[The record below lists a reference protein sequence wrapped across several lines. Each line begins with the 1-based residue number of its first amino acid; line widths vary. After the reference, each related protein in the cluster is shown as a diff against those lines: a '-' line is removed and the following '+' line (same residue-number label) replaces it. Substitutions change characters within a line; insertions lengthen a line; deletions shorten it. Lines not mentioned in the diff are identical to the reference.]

1 MKFPK
6 LFITGA
12 QGQLGQ
18 ALQAQF
24 VDCEVIAWDI
34 QDLDICQLE
43 QVRKSLAHIR
53 PDIVINA
60 AAFTQVD
67 QAETYQEAAY
77 RGNAPY
83 SCTLCAKRREAAR

>member
-1 MKFPK
+1 MKFSK

-24 VDCEVIAWDI
+24 ADHKVVAWDI

-43 QVRKSLAHIR
+43 QVRKAL
-53 PDIVINA
+53 
-60 AAFTQVD
+60 
-67 QAETYQEAAY
+67 
-77 RGNAPY
+77 
-83 SCTLCAKRREAAR
+83 TLHTT

>member
-43 QVRKSLAHIR
+43 QVRKSLAHI
-53 PDIVINA
+53 
-60 AAFTQVD
+60 
-67 QAETYQEAAY
+67 
-77 RGNAPY
+77 
-83 SCTLCAKRREAAR
+83 S